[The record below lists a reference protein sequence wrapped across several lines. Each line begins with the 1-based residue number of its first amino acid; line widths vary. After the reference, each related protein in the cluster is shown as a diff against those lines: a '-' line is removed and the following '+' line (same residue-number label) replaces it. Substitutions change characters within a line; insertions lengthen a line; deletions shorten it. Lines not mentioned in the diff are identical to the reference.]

1 MSYPFN
7 ALNRGVYIA
16 DNLAFL
22 RRINDESVDLVN
34 IDPPFSESKTWPA
47 GNTNPPLTQD
57 ELDNEMRLL
66 ASWGI
71 ATPQQAMAAGLGWP
85 PNSLLEGGYS
95 DTWSWEEDIHE
106 EWVENLR
113 ASYPAVHILIEVTR
127 LVHGDSRAAY
137 LCFMAIRLIEIHRV
151 LKPTGNLFL
160 HCDYTSNGYLRQLL
174 DVVFGAD
181 NFRNEI
187 IWERAAGLPK
197 GSQHAPL
204 TSGASTDT
212 IFWYAKSRDAVFHGL
227 YSKLT
232 EAEVQKQFPH
242 KDARGRY
249 NTDVPLFFQPSMGAQ
264 PNLCYE
270 YNGVRN
276 PHPSGWRV
284 SRERLVEMD
293 ANGEIIWR
301 DGKRP
306 LRKSYAAD
314 YRGNP
319 IGNLWDD
326 IPNLTSGSELA
337 GYPTQKPAAL
347 AERIIQASTNEGD
360 IVLDCFAGCA
370 YTAIAAERLNRQWTA
385 VDWNPRAWTVFKRQF
400 NKPSLALLT
409 CHDMTTGQQVLG
421 SEPIVTVHGPGQLPK
436 LQSPVR
442 EEQLKPLL
450 PPVRRYKERALMSNN
465 EILKELLRLS
475 GWMAWCCGF
484 ANRLPDG
491 KVVETTRNFHLDHI
505 DPVSQG
511 GINDLMNRAP
521 MCQYHNIRKSD
532 SLVSLREYRNQ
543 IADAGELMV
552 NSFSELI
559 DLGQAQVQT
568 AQIYARY
575 LVLRRPQDFPQQP
588 MQPSAATL

>member
-34 IDPPFSESKTWPA
+34 IDPPFGKSKTWPA
-47 GNTNPPLTQD
+47 GRFKPPLTQD

-71 ATPQQAMAAGLGWP
+71 ATPQQAMGAGLEWP
-85 PNSLLEGGYS
+85 PDSPLKGGYS
-95 DTWSWEEDIHE
+95 DIWSWEDDIHE

-113 ASYPAVHILIEVTR
+113 TSYPAVHGLIEVTR
-127 LVHGDSRAAY
+127 VAHSDGHAAY
-137 LCFMAIRLIEIHRV
+137 LCFMAIRLMEIHRA

-160 HCDYTSNGYLRQLL
+160 HCDHTANAYLRQLL
-174 DVVFGAD
+174 DVVFGVD

-187 IWERAAGLPK
+187 IWERAAGRAK
-197 GSQHAPL
+197 GNQYAPRAL
-204 TSGASTDT
+204 GVGTDS
-212 IFWYAKSRDAVFHGL
+212 IFWYAKSQDAVSHRL

-232 EAEVQKQFPH
+232 EAEVQKRFPH

-249 NTDVPLFFQPSMGAQ
+249 NTNVPLFRQPSMGAR

-270 YNGVRN
+270 YKGVRN
-276 PHPSGWRV
+276 PHPSGWYV
-284 SRERLVEMD
+284 SRERLAEMD

-306 LRKSYAAD
+306 LRKSYAAEH
-314 YRGNP
+314 RGKP
-319 IGNLWDD
+319 MGNLWND
-326 IPNLTSGSELA
+326 IPNLTSGSELT

-400 NKPSLALLT
+400 NKPRLALLT

-421 SEPIVTVHGPGQLPK
+421 SEPIVTVHGPEQLPK

-442 EEQLKPLL
+442 EEQLKPLSL
-450 PPVRRYKERALMSNN
+450 PVRRYKERALMSSD
-465 EILKELLRLS
+465 EMLEELLRLS

-484 ANRLPDG
+484 ANRRPDG

-521 MCQYHNIRKSD
+521 MCPYHNIRKSD